1 MIIIT
6 SILKLFYLC
15 IMFSIESPFI
25 KEIPECKVLMRKLRK
40 KIYKHVSTN
49 RAVCKKNR
57 DQNQDILNIL
67 KSRNLPNFVIDP
79 LKKKR
84 AIDFNFLKNIMISN
98 TASLDEISKMTSNQ
112 EN

>member
-1 MIIIT
+1 
-6 SILKLFYLC
+6 
-15 IMFSIESPFI
+15 
-25 KEIPECKVLMRKLRK
+25 MRKLRK
-40 KIYKHVSTN
+40 KIYKHFSTT
-49 RAVCKKNR
+49 RTVKKSR

-84 AIDFNFLKNIMISN
+84 MIDFNFLKNVMISN
-98 TASLDEISKMTSNQ
+98 MASPEEIAKLTSNQ

>member
-1 MIIIT
+1 
-6 SILKLFYLC
+6 
-15 IMFSIESPFI
+15 
-25 KEIPECKVLMRKLRK
+25 MRKLRK
-40 KIYKHVSTN
+40 KIYKHFSATRTV
-49 RAVCKKNR
+49 KKSR

-84 AIDFNFLKNIMISN
+84 TIDFNFLKNVMISN
-98 TASLDEISKMTSNQ
+98 MASPEEIAKLTSNQ

>member
-1 MIIIT
+1 
-6 SILKLFYLC
+6 
-15 IMFSIESPFI
+15 
-25 KEIPECKVLMRKLRK
+25 MRTLRK
-40 KIYKHVSTN
+40 KIYKHFSTT
-49 RAVCKKNR
+49 RTVKKSR

-84 AIDFNFLKNIMISN
+84 MIDFNFLKNVMISN
-98 TASLDEISKMTSNQ
+98 MASPEEIAKLTSNQ

>member
-1 MIIIT
+1 
-6 SILKLFYLC
+6 
-15 IMFSIESPFI
+15 
-25 KEIPECKVLMRKLRK
+25 MRKLRK
-40 KIYKHVSTN
+40 KIYKHFSST
-49 RAVCKKNR
+49 RTVKKSR

-84 AIDFNFLKNIMISN
+84 TIDFNFLKNVMISN
-98 TASLDEISKMTSNQ
+98 MASPEEIAKLTSNQ